1 MSDVFTRAFQ
11 DGDEIRLV
19 RVQDAEPILDG
30 IQELRSSGLT
40 GSEDFRH
47 VGRIPAVVLEGWLND
62 AGVSFN
68 DHKAV
73 EEIIHRKLLDGE
85 FSKLRVHEGRF

>member
-1 MSDVFTRAFQ
+1 MDVFTRAFQ

-19 RVQDAEPILDG
+19 RAQDAEPILEG
-30 IQELRSSGLT
+30 IKDLKSNGFT
-40 GSEDFRH
+40 GTPDFRH
-47 VGRIPAVVLEGWLND
+47 VGRIPAVVLEMWLNE

-73 EEIIHRKLLDGE
+73 EEVIHRKLLDGD
-85 FSKLRVHEGRF
+85 FAKLRVHEGTF

>member
-19 RVQDAEPILDG
+19 RAQDAEPILESA
-30 IQELRSSGLT
+30 QHLRSNGLT
-40 GSEDFRH
+40 GSADFRH
-47 VGRIPAVVLEGWLND
+47 VGRIPAVVLEGWLNE

-73 EEIIHRKLLDGE
+73 EEIIHRKLLDGD
-85 FSKLRVHEGRF
+85 FAKLRVHEGRF